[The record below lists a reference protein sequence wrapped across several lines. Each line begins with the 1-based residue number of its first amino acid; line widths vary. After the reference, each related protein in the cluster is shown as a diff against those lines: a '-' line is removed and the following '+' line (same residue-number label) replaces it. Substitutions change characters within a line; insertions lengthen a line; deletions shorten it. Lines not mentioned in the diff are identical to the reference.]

1 MFTLRAMTEA
11 DVAATTAIRNLPGAR
26 ANTLAVPF
34 ESVERWR
41 QQLAGPRQP
50 STDLVVCAGEVVI
63 GQGMLRPERMAR
75 RAHCGTIGLHIHDGW
90 VGKGAGTMLFGAL
103 VELADNWLGLRRL
116 ELGVYVDNAPAIALY
131 RKFGFEVEAT
141 ERADAFRDGAFVDA
155 YLMAR
160 LRGPLPA
167 DLSAPPP
174 RATPAPGKPF
184 DLRAP
189 EPDDV
194 PGITALMNQP
204 GVRYFTL
211 RTPYCTPEE
220 VSFLASSTDERR
232 IVLALDGSVPVGV
245 AMLTPG
251 KNRRAH
257 TAELDL
263 LAVHD
268 AWAGRGIGRALV
280 AAMLDIADN
289 WLNLK
294 RVGVTAFADNAA
306 AIALYEKFGFVR
318 EGVRRADA
326 FRHGGFADAVP
337 MGRVR

>member
-1 MFTLRAMTEA
+1 
-11 DVAATTAIRNLPGAR
+11 
-26 ANTLAVPF
+26 
-34 ESVERWR
+34 
-41 QQLAGPRQP
+41 
-50 STDLVVCAGEVVI
+50 
-63 GQGMLRPERMAR
+63 
-75 RAHCGTIGLHIHDGW
+75 
-90 VGKGAGTMLFGAL
+90 MLFGAL